1 VYVSGGEVL
10 MGTLRWEKEEA
21 QRFEQ
26 AQARRNML
34 RRARQL
40 SLAELEV
47 KGRIEALHRELEL
60 RRAESEAVAEDIRLD
75 MAQRDASTAE
85 LGRMR
90 GADAPHGHD
99 FPP

>member
-1 VYVSGGEVL
+1 
-10 MGTLRWEKEEA
+10 
-21 QRFEQ
+21 
-26 AQARRNML
+26 ML

-40 SLAELEV
+40 SLAESEV
-47 KGRIEALHRELEL
+47 RGRIDALNRELEL

-90 GADAPHGHD
+90 GADGPHGQATHD
-99 FPP
+99 EAAGAAVSRPPAP

>member
-1 VYVSGGEVL
+1 
-10 MGTLRWEKEEA
+10 
-21 QRFEQ
+21 
-26 AQARRNML
+26 ML

-60 RRAESEAVAEDIRLD
+60 RRAESEAAAEDIRLD
-75 MAQRDASTAE
+75 MAQREASTAE

-90 GADAPHGHD
+90 GADAPNGQPMHD
-99 FPP
+99 EAAGAAASRPMSP